1 VHFSLFVGVR
11 GGIVFV
17 VFVGQQVELEE
28 LKKPAPPTPNPAPLS
43 IGVVQNGSSVNIDR
57 LTMSFVIPTS

>member
-28 LKKPAPPTPNPAPLS
+28 LKKQLPLLQ
-43 IGVVQNGSSVNIDR
+43 IR
-57 LTMSFVIPTS
+57 LLCP